1 MSAFTPCPDT
11 SCLGV
16 IGPDGRCTICGS
28 TSAADLQGIE
38 SREPC
43 PDGACIG
50 VIGERGRCTE
60 CGTLARSDP
69 GGPLRAPASQDEREP
84 CPDGA
89 CIGVIG
95 EDGRCTEC
103 DRTAV
108 ESSSPPAVHASDE
121 AVPEP
126 PELEGPEDRTPCRDG
141 ACIGIIGADG
151 RCTECGRRY

>member
-1 MSAFTPCPDT
+1 
-11 SCLGV
+11 V

-38 SREPC
+38 S
-43 PDGACIG
+43 
-50 VIGERGRCTE
+50 
-60 CGTLARSDP
+60 
-69 GGPLRAPASQDEREP
+69 REP

-126 PELEGPEDRTPCRDG
+126 PELKGPEDRTPCRDG